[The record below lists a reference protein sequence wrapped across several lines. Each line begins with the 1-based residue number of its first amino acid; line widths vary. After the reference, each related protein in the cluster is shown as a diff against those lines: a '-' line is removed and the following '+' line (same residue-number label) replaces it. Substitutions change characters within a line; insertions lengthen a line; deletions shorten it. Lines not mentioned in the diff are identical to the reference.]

1 MQTDT
6 GCGMSEAKE
15 LAENEAVKRSTT
27 QLPIPLR
34 YLLLVSKEKMMAE
47 IEELWYQR
55 EMLRKFLAI
64 EDQELW
70 NAQHQA
76 DGLASLVSELVSEIE
91 ELRAV
96 IPNTKQVI

>member
-1 MQTDT
+1 
-6 GCGMSEAKE
+6 MSEAKE

-64 EDQELW
+64 EDKELW
-70 NAQHQA
+70 AAQHQA
-76 DGLASLVSELVSEIE
+76 DGLAAVVSELVSEIE
-91 ELRAV
+91 ELRGRV
-96 IPNTKQVI
+96 E